1 MICNNQANGVPC
13 PCKNCQDRHSECH
26 STCPKYKK
34 YEKKNKEARERIAKE
49 TFKHNCVYR

>member
-1 MICNNQANGVPC
+1 MICNSQANGVPC